1 MTGAALLA
9 GHLTVEHGLVVVEAF
24 ADAYDPVGN
33 RQEFTRTVGSTP
45 TYPSCGRGGII
56 YSVPVFFRE
65 ATMANKELAGK
76 ILKAC
81 ERFERGEI
89 SVADLQAIFEANAFA
104 LVGLD
109 KSVYSRLHEFDN
121 ALERI
126 QFSSPLQAR
135 YQETSALIKEIRE
148 FLRGSVP

>member
-1 MTGAALLA
+1 MTNSK
-9 GHLTVEHGLVVVEAF
+9 LV
-24 ADAYDPVGN
+24 
-33 RQEFTRTVGSTP
+33 
-45 TYPSCGRGGII
+45 
-56 YSVPVFFRE
+56 
-65 ATMANKELAGK
+65 GK

-89 SVADLQAIFEANAFA
+89 TVADLQAVFEANAFA

-109 KSVYSRLHEFDN
+109 KSVYSKLHEFDN

-135 YQETSALIKEIRE
+135 YQETSILIKELRA
-148 FLRGSVP
+148 FLRSSVP